1 MADKG
6 KIKMISNLTLNSVLH
21 VSNLTYNLLS
31 IGKLTQDLHIYVIF
45 TTIGCMFQDSLM
57 EKKIGHAELRDGL
70 YYLDTSWE
78 EDYPKPQGLV
88 TISPKIN
95 KILLGIDV
103 LATPLA

>member
-1 MADKG
+1 
-6 KIKMISNLTLNSVLH
+6 
-21 VSNLTYNLLS
+21 
-31 IGKLTQDLHIYVIF
+31 
-45 TTIGCMFQDSLM
+45 MFQDSLM

-103 LATPLA
+103 LATPLS